1 MAELQNVGAGDGAGR
16 EPVADE
22 LVAQDGSEQGGE
34 RGVSTGSTDVRQE
47 KRDLSQDPQFR
58 EFQRS
63 YDQKLNAM
71 QQQLAAAQAK
81 ADDAAMAGMDDYERK
96 DFLLE
101 KERREKEDLLQ
112 QLQMTVAERYKAEG
126 LAALA
131 KQYDVPVDVL
141 DDRSPEAAEASALR
155 YQLAQLKKQQGDSQ
169 AQETATRNR
178 VDVGGGGAVNGE
190 AVRLRAQ
197 LKQARESNDTR
208 RYLSLVNEARAR
220 GVTVS

>member
-1 MAELQNVGAGDGAGR
+1 
-16 EPVADE
+16 
-22 LVAQDGSEQGGE
+22 
-34 RGVSTGSTDVRQE
+34 
-47 KRDLSQDPQFR
+47 
-58 EFQRS
+58 
-63 YDQKLNAM
+63 
-71 QQQLAAAQAK
+71 
-81 ADDAAMAGMDDYERK
+81 
-96 DFLLE
+96 
-101 KERREKEDLLQ
+101 
-112 QLQMTVAERYKAEG
+112 MTVAERYKAEG

-155 YQLAQLKKQQGDSQ
+155 YQLAQLRQQQGDGQ

-197 LKQARESNDTR
+197 LKSARESNDTR

>member
-1 MAELQNVGAGDGAGR
+1 MADEILGAGDGAGAT
-16 EPVADE
+16 PVADE
-22 LVAQDGSEQGGE
+22 LVAQDGSEQGQQQ
-34 RGVSTGSTDVRQE
+34 TAQA
-47 KRDLSQDPQFR
+47 KRDLSLDPQFR

-155 YQLAQLKKQQGDSQ
+155 YQLAQLRQQQGDGQ

-197 LKQARESNDTR
+197 LKSARESNDTR